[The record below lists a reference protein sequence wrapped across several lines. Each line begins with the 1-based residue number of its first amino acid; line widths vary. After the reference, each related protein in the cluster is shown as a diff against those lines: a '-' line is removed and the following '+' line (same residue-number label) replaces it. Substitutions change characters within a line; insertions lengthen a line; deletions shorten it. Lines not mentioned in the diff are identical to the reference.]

1 MSENSNTFDYDD
13 FDQFDG
19 LQGNDLVGALRKQLK
34 AAAKDNKTLRE
45 AQAEK
50 DKALADLTA
59 KVNGVTL
66 ESVLKEK
73 GAKPQLA
80 KFMKDVEP
88 TEEAVSAW
96 LAENGELFGYTPP
109 KEGADQASG
118 EGQQPQEQ
126 GFTPE
131 MAAALAAMQK
141 VQQQEANAAPG
152 LLSNTNTPDDFIKR
166 VGQEAKS
173 FEDVVK
179 AFQQGGILNQPMQ

>member
-34 AAAKDNKTLRE
+34 AAAKDNKTLKE
-45 AQAEK
+45 AQAA
-50 DKALADLTA
+50 DKQALAELTQ

-96 LAENGELFGYTPP
+96 LSENGELFGYTPP
-109 KEGADQASG
+109 KEGAAETNG
-118 EGQQPQEQ
+118 ETQQTGET
-126 GFTPE
+126 GFSPE
-131 MAAALAAMQK
+131 MTAALAAMQK
-141 VQQQEANAAPG
+141 VQAQEANAAPG
-152 LLSNTNTPDDFIKR
+152 LLSNTNTSDEFIKR
-166 VGQEAKS
+166 VGTEAKS

-179 AFQQGGILNQPMQ
+179 AFSTAGLLNQPM